1 MNIKNIELSIVVPVY
16 NEEVNIIP
24 FYNKIK
30 SIITPLDINFE
41 IIFSCDPCTDLT
53 EDVIKS
59 LAQIDVRVKLIKYTR
74 RFGQPA
80 ATLGGIYHCSGNY
93 CVVIDVDLQDPPEL
107 IVKMYQKAV
116 FEGFDV
122 VMAQRKN
129 RDGETFIKKIISSVG
144 YRVIN
149 KASDISIP
157 PDTGDFRIMSRRVI
171 DELKKLKETHGFL
184 RGLVSF
190 VGFKQTII
198 QYDRD
203 RRNAGNGKYNRFT
216 GSLKIGLNGLI
227 SFSTKPLFIMSL
239 FGFFLSFISFLIGAI
254 YLVMKLTGSVF
265 SEGLPTTVLLITTMS
280 GIQLFSIGLLG
291 EYVGRI
297 YDEVKLRPMYIVD
310 ELVNFDESK

>member
-1 MNIKNIELSIVVPVY
+1 MNIQNIELSIVVPVY
-16 NEEVNIIP
+16 NEEENIIP
-24 FYNKIK
+24 FYNKLT
-30 SIITPLDINFE
+30 SIITPLGINFE

-53 EDVIKS
+53 EDIIKS
-59 LAQIDVRVKLIKYTR
+59 LAQIDTRVKLIKYTR

-80 ATLGGIYHCSGNY
+80 ATFGGISHCSGNY

-122 VMAQRKN
+122 VMAQRMN
-129 RDGETFIKKIISSVG
+129 RDGETFIKKIISNVG

-171 DELKKLKETHGFL
+171 DELIKLKETHGFL

-198 QYDRD
+198 QYNRD
-203 RRNAGNGKYNRFT
+203 KRNSGKGKYNRFT
-216 GSLKIGLNGLI
+216 GSIKIGLNGLI

-254 YLVMKLTGSVF
+254 YFVMKLTGSVF
-265 SEGLPTTVLLITTMS
+265 ADGLPTTVLLITTMS

-297 YDEVKLRPMYIVD
+297 YDEVKFRPMFIVD
-310 ELVNFDESK
+310 ELVNFDEAK